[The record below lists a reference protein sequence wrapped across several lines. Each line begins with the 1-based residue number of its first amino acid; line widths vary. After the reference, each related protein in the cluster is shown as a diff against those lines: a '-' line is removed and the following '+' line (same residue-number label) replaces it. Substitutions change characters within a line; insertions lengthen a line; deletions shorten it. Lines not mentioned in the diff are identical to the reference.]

1 MLTWMS
7 LESGWEAR
15 TPVQVRSERLSAA
28 TALMDLGGAAAAAA
42 AAPLEEEEEE
52 GATGALAPL
61 LAAAAAFFCAAFF
74 LLASETMMTLA
85 LLELG
90 FGRGRWRALFGWVR
104 GENFLLNKTM
114 CLVAIWKKLGST
126 YEAIGGTLEQNHMF
140 GYVKFCQTY
149 VWFCQTYE
157 KFFKKFFPLQTKQ
170 GLTLGL
176 HIYEHFCSS

>member
-1 MLTWMS
+1 MAEVVQNLRRQQTRKTEMGLLTWMS

-28 TALMDLGGAAAAAA
+28 TASMDLGGAAAA

-52 GATGALAPL
+52 EEEATGALAPL
-61 LAAAAAFFCAAFF
+61 LAAAAAFF

-104 GENFLLNKTM
+104 GGNFLLNKTI
-114 CLVAIWKKLGST
+114 CLVAIWEKLGPT
-126 YEAIGGTLEQNHMF
+126 DGAIGWTHEQNHMF

-149 VWFCQTYE
+149 V
-157 KFFKKFFPLQTKQ
+157 
-170 GLTLGL
+170 
-176 HIYEHFCSS
+176 